1 MVSREELS
9 LLRSWKLK
17 LALLAAVVMPS
28 VTATGAYYKLQIQ
41 LTEKNQQTEN
51 RVSDLE
57 LRTHENF
64 ADKPTMDQLR
74 TNVEQMR
81 NDITEIK
88 TILRNKL

>member
-1 MVSREELS
+1 MVSKEELS

-17 LALLAAVVMPS
+17 LALLAAIVMPS

-64 ADKPTMDQLR
+64 ADKPTMDEMR
-74 TNVEQMR
+74 KNVEAMR

>member
-1 MVSREELS
+1 MS

-17 LALLAAVVMPS
+17 LALLAAIVAPS

-51 RVSDLE
+51 RISGLE
-57 LRTHENF
+57 LQSVKNF
-64 ADKPTMDQLR
+64 ADKPTMDDMR
-74 TNVEQMR
+74 RNVEHMQQ
-81 NDITEIK
+81 DIAEIK

>member
-1 MVSREELS
+1 MMSKEETQ

-17 LALLAAVVMPS
+17 LAVLAAIVMPS

-51 RVSDLE
+51 RMNRLE
-57 LRTHENF
+57 ITSIENF
-64 ADKPTMDQLR
+64 ADKPTMEDMR
-74 TNVEQMR
+74 KNVEQMR